1 MAIKSYKPKSPTLRY
16 KKILDRDGLYKGA
29 PYKKLLE
36 SQKSSA
42 GRNNGGRITS
52 RFRGGGHKQKYRI
65 IDFKGEKRN
74 VPGVVERL
82 EYDPNRTANIALVK
96 YRDGDRRYV
105 LATVNMQPGMEIVA
119 GDDVEPKEGNRLPLG
134 KIYPG
139 YDVCNVEMKEGNGG
153 KMVRSAGAFATVV
166 AKDGNSVQLRLPSGE
181 IRAFRETLYA
191 TVGQVGNVDHMNEV
205 GGSAGRSRWKGRKP
219 HVRGVV
225 MNPVDHPMG
234 GGEGKTSGG
243 GHPVSPWGKKA
254 KGKKTRKLKK
264 ASDKYIVK
272 RRKK

>member
-1 MAIKSYKPKSPTLRY
+1 MAIKSFKPKSPTLRY
-16 KKILDRDGLYKGA
+16 KRILDKSELCKDA
-29 PYKKLLE
+29 PWKSLTAPKK
-36 SQKSSA
+36 STA
-42 GRNNGGRITS
+42 GRNDSGRITS

-65 IDFKGEKRN
+65 VDFKGNKHG
-74 VPGVVERL
+74 VPGVVERI

-96 YRDGDRRYV
+96 YADGERRYT
-105 LATVNMQPGMEIVA
+105 LATLNMYVGMEIIA
-119 GDDVEPKEGNRLPLG
+119 GENVEPKEGNRLPLG

-139 YDVCNVEMKEGNGG
+139 YDVCNVEMREGNGG
-153 KMVRSAGAFATVV
+153 KMVRSAGTFATVV
-166 AKDGNSVQLRLPSGE
+166 AKDGDKVQLRLPSGE

-191 TVGQVGNVDHMNEV
+191 TVGQVSNVDHMNEV

-254 KGKKTRKLKK
+254 KGQKTRKRGK

-272 RRKK
+272 KRK